1 MAKRVLVT
9 GGAGF
14 IGSNIVE
21 GLLESGF
28 EVVALDNMSL
38 GTKDYWGEFSERFG
52 DRFTGVEGDVKD
64 YDLLERVA
72 SDVDFVVHMAAA
84 SSLPMFV
91 PDPREGVEV
100 NVLGFL
106 NVLELARR
114 HDNIGKVIYASTSSI
129 YGAFVPPHREDLPV
143 FPRMFYE
150 YSMYAREHAAR
161 IYNDLHG
168 VKTFGLRF
176 FSIYGP
182 REQHKGKFANIV
194 TQFLWLMRKGDR
206 PVIFGDGSQTRDFTF
221 VKDVV
226 EVVKR
231 IIQDSKLELEVFNVG
246 TGVETTFN
254 EVVKLLN
261 DILGT
266 DIEPVYRENP
276 IKNYVYRT
284 QADTRKLEKL
294 LGYKPNTPL
303 IDGLKFIKEYYS
315 DIDI

>member
-1 MAKRVLVT
+1 MPKKVLVT

-21 GLLESGF
+21 GLLEAGF
-28 EVVALDNMSL
+28 EVVAVDNLFL
-38 GTKDYWGEFSERFG
+38 GVKDYWSEFEERFG
-52 DRFTGVEGDVKD
+52 DRFSGVVGDVRD
-64 YDLLERVA
+64 YKLLGRVA

-100 NVLGFL
+100 NILGFL

-114 HDNIGKVIYASTSSI
+114 HDNVDKVIYASTSSI

-161 IYNDLHG
+161 IYNDLYG
-168 VKTFGLRF
+168 VKAFGLRF

-194 TQFLWLMRKGDR
+194 TQFLWLMRKGER

-231 IIQDSKLELEVFNVG
+231 IIDNDKLELEVFNVG

-254 EVVKLLN
+254 EVVSLLN
-261 DILGT
+261 DVLGT
-266 DIEPVYRENP
+266 SIEPIYKENP

-284 QADTRKLEKL
+284 QADTRKIVKL
-294 LGYKPNTPL
+294 LGYKPSTPL
-303 IDGLKFIKEYYS
+303 SEGLKFIKEYYEGVEV
-315 DIDI
+315 